1 MNVPSTPSM
10 ICNMPDADEEANL
23 GNWKNLADRCLD
35 APAFH
40 RNHGAITRVLLRL
53 LSDKT
58 GNVIEIGSGTGQHL
72 IAFATALPNLTWW
85 PSDPAQLHRASIE
98 AWGARSG
105 LANVRRASDLDA
117 KTSDW
122 KLDENGRPPSQEID
136 AILVINVLH
145 IAPWP
150 VSPGL
155 MQAAARY
162 LNSDGMLIVYGP
174 FAEGG
179 IHKAPSNAAFDA
191 HLREQNDQWGVRD
204 IADLNAAAKTSG
216 LKLTERLDMPANNTT
231 LVFERV

>member
-1 MNVPSTPSM
+1 
-10 ICNMPDADEEANL
+10 MPDVDDESNC
-23 GNWKNLADRCLD
+23 GNWKALPDRCLD

-40 RNHGAITRVLLRL
+40 RNHGAITSVLLRL
-53 LSDKT
+53 LGDKT

-72 IAFATALPNLTWW
+72 VTFAAALPNLTWW
-85 PSDPAQLHRASIE
+85 PSDPAPSHRASID
-98 AWGARSG
+98 AWGARCG
-105 LANVRRASDLDA
+105 LANVARASDLDA
-117 KTSDW
+117 TTSDW
-122 KLDENGRPPSQEID
+122 KLDEIGRPPSQEID

-162 LNSDGMLIVYGP
+162 LKSDGMLIVYGP

-191 HLREQNDQWGVRD
+191 HLRQQNEQWGVRD
-204 IADLNAAAKTSG
+204 IADLDAAAKTNG
-216 LKLTERLDMPANNTT
+216 LKLAERLDMPANNTT
-231 LVFERV
+231 LVLERV